1 MARNPASQTLA
12 DPGSPRF
19 LIEHSPFFLMNRTVS
34 TYALRMEQ
42 ALQMVGADIPRWR
55 VLVLASERGPISVSA
70 IADLAVIRLST
81 ATKVIQRLERDGLV
95 SLRCSP
101 RDARVT
107 EVRITKQGRA
117 VTRLVRGAASTI
129 YKEAFAGISA
139 AEIRQ
144 LNSLLRRIFANISEA
159 APIRFASK
167 RAKHRSSRHE

>member
-95 SLRCSP
+95 SLHRSP

-117 VTRLVRGAASTI
+117 VNRLVRGAASTI
-129 YKEAFAGISA
+129 YNEAFAGISA

-159 APIRFASK
+159 APSRFALSLVMS
-167 RAKHRSSRHE
+167 RSHRS